1 MRFFRIL
8 RDLILCQLAHV
19 FFFFHQKTEVTVL
32 EFIIVLGCDLLS
44 IFIMLLIL
52 FESNIL
58 LFLVHVLCGR
68 E

>member
-1 MRFFRIL
+1 MYF
-8 RDLILCQLAHV
+8 V
-19 FFFFHQKTEVTVL
+19 FFHQKAQVTIL

-44 IFIMLLIL
+44 IFIILLIL
-52 FESNIL
+52 FESNVV